1 MAVLEKIRVKLGIL
15 ISILIAVALLSFII
29 DPNTLGST
37 LQSMSKDNNV
47 GSMNGKP
54 ITYREYFTA
63 VEQNSAL
70 MQALTG
76 SSSNSE
82 ESVNQVREMTWTQLF
97 NQKVFFPKIKD
108 AGYSVEDAEM
118 VDLLQG
124 ENPSPVI
131 AQQRMFAGEDGRFS
145 PEAVKEFVSQMD
157 LEESGTPRKY
167 WEYLKETVY
176 ANQMYNKYSSALR
189 NSATLSPVQLEKAV
203 ADGNTTKDIDWFVV
217 PINFGVDSTIQIS
230 AAEVNKYYNDRK
242 KLFEQPA
249 NRDIE
254 YVVFEVVPSQE
265 DIDETKAAFD
275 ELYEQ
280 FAEADNLKNFIALN
294 SDRRWDDTFYSR
306 EDIARRTP
314 AFADY
319 AFGSSAA
326 VSPIDS
332 TFSAFSAVRVAE
344 RKNIPDS
351 VSFLYAL
358 FPSNDRAKADSLLA
372 AVRKDGT
379 SADMMP
385 SGWATMATMTSSGM
399 DPLIGVFDMKPGETT
414 LMEIDQY
421 QMLAVVKVEKATKP
435 KEKVKLAFL
444 SKNINPSDNTYRDYN
459 MKAADL
465 ADRSDGKYE
474 KFAEIV
480 KEENLPVIPMER
492 ITIDTK
498 RIGQCDNAR
507 SVVHW
512 VFDRKTKAGS
522 VSDVIT
528 VDNKYYFVAAVTKAR
543 KEGRIPLED
552 VKDDILMQLINQKK
566 VEKLAGELSA
576 QASGGESLEV
586 LAEKFGAGVNHAD
599 GLSFANADM
608 NMEPALLGAVAAA
621 PEDKIVG
628 PVKGSI
634 GVYWFQVTKSAL
646 GEYYTEVDAINK
658 NTQKSL
664 SALQSLT
671 KIVSQQADVKDYRA
685 KFY

>member
-37 LQSMSKDNNV
+37 LQSMSKENNV
-47 GSMNGKP
+47 GQMNGKP

-76 SSSNSE
+76 SSANSE
-82 ESVNQVREMTWTQLF
+82 ESLNQVREMTWTQLF

-118 VDLLQG
+118 VELLQG
-124 ENPSPVI
+124 ENPSPII
-131 AQQRMFAGEDGRFS
+131 AQQRMFTGEDGRFS
-145 PEAVKEFVSQMD
+145 PDAVKEFVSQMD
-157 LEESGTPRKY
+157 LEETNTPRKY
-167 WEYLKETVY
+167 WEYLKDMVY
-176 ANQMYNKYSSALR
+176 ANQMYSKYNSALR
-189 NSATLSPVQLEKAV
+189 NSATLSPVQIENAI
-203 ADGNTTKDIDWFVV
+203 ADGNTTRDIDWFVV
-217 PINFGVDSTIQIS
+217 PIDFGVDSTLQVS
-230 AAEVNKYYNDRK
+230 ASEVSKYYNDRK

-254 YVVFEVVPSQE
+254 YVVFEVIPSQE
-265 DIDETKAAFD
+265 DIDEIKASFE
-275 ELYEQ
+275 ELYAQ

-294 SDRRWDDTFYSR
+294 SDRRWDDTFYSK
-306 EDIARRTP
+306 EELASRTP

-319 AFGSSAA
+319 AFGSGAA

-332 TFSAFSAVRVAE
+332 TFSAFSAVRVVE
-344 RKNIPDS
+344 RKTLPDS
-351 VSFLYAL
+351 VSISYAM
-358 FPSNDRAKADSLLA
+358 FPVADRAKADSLLA

-379 SADMMP
+379 SADLMP
-385 SGWATMATMTSSGM
+385 TGWTTMDVLAANGL
-399 DPLIGVFDMKPGETT
+399 DVFNEAFEMKQGETR
-414 LMEIDQY
+414 LLELDQY
-421 QMLAVVKVEKATKP
+421 QMLAVLKLEKATKP
-435 KEKVKLAFL
+435 KDKVKLAFL

-474 KFAEIV
+474 KFAQIV

-498 RIGQCDNAR
+498 RIGMCENAR

-512 VFDRKTKAGS
+512 VFDRKTKEGS

-528 VDNKYYFVAAVTKAR
+528 VDNKYYFVTAVTKAR
-543 KEGRIPLED
+543 KEGRVPLEE
-552 VKDDILMQLINQKK
+552 VKDNILRELINQKK
-566 VEKLAGELSA
+566 VEKLSEECAA
-576 QASGGESLEV
+576 QTSGGESLEV
-586 LAEKFGAGVNHAD
+586 LAEKFGTAVSHAD
-599 GLSFANADM
+599 GICFTNVDM
-608 NMEPALLGAVAAA
+608 SMEPMLLGAVASA
-621 PEDKIVG
+621 PEGKVVG
-628 PVKGSI
+628 PIKGVM
-634 GVYWFQVTKSAL
+634 GVYWFEVTKTDT
-646 GEYYTEVDAINK
+646 GEYYTEADALNR
-658 NTQKSL
+658 NTQKAL
-664 SALQSLT
+664 SVMRSLT
-671 KIVSQQADVKDYRA
+671 EIVSQQADVKDYRA

>member
-37 LQSMSKDNNV
+37 LQSMSKENNV

-63 VEQNSAL
+63 VEQNTAL

-76 SSSNSE
+76 SSANSE
-82 ESVNQVREMTWTQLF
+82 ESINQVREMTWTQLF

-118 VDLLQG
+118 VELLQG

-131 AQQRMFAGEDGRFS
+131 AQQRMFLGEDGRFS
-145 PEAVKEFVSQMD
+145 PDAVKEFVSQMD
-157 LEESGTPRKY
+157 LEESATPRKY

-176 ANQMYNKYSSALR
+176 ANQMYSKYNSALR
-189 NSATLSPVQLEKAV
+189 NSATLSPVQIERAV
-203 ADGNTTKDIDWFVV
+203 ADGNTVKDIDWFVV
-217 PINFGVDSTIQIS
+217 PIDFGVDSTLQVS

-242 KLFEQPA
+242 KLFVQPA

-265 DIDETKAAFD
+265 DIDETKAAFE
-275 ELYEQ
+275 ELYAQ
-280 FAEADNLKNFIALN
+280 FAETDNLKNFIALN
-294 SDRRWDDTFYSR
+294 SDRRWDDTFYSK
-306 EDIARRTP
+306 EEIARRTP

-319 AFGSSAA
+319 AFGSGAA
-326 VSPIDS
+326 ISPIDS
-332 TFSAFSAVRVAE
+332 TSAAFSAVRVAE
-344 RKNIPDS
+344 RKTMPDS
-351 VSFLYAL
+351 VSITYAL
-358 FPSNDRAKADSLLA
+358 FPTDQRATADSLLA
-372 AVRKDGT
+372 AVRKDGA

-385 SGWATMATMTSSGM
+385 SGWATMSTMAASGM
-399 DPLIGVFDMKPGETT
+399 DPFFEAFEMKLGETR
-414 LMEIDQY
+414 LIEIDQY
-421 QMLAVVKVEKATKP
+421 QMLAVLKLEKATKP
-435 KEKVKLAFL
+435 KEKVKLALL

-492 ITIDTK
+492 VTIDTK
-498 RIGQCDNAR
+498 RIGMCDNAR

-512 VFDRKTKAGS
+512 VFDRKTKEGS

-528 VDNKYYFVAAVTKAR
+528 VDNKYYFVTAVTKTR
-543 KEGRIPLED
+543 KEGQVPIED
-552 VKDDILMQLINQKK
+552 VKDEILLQLINQKK
-566 VEKLAGELSA
+566 VEKLVDECSA
-576 QASGGESLEV
+576 KVSGGESLEI
-586 LAEKFGAGVNHAD
+586 LAEKFGASVNHTD
-599 GLSFANADM
+599 GISFSNTDM
-608 NMEPALLGAVAAA
+608 SMEPSLVGAVAIA
-621 PEDKIVG
+621 PEGKITG
-628 PVKGSI
+628 PVKGGF
-634 GVYWFQVTKSAL
+634 GVYWFQVTNEAV
-646 GEYYTEVDAINK
+646 GEYYTEVDALNK
-658 NTQKSL
+658 NTQK
-664 SALQSLT
+664 ALTVMRSLT
-671 KIVSQQADVKDYRA
+671 DIVSQQADVKDYRA

>member
-37 LQSMSKDNNV
+37 LQSMSKENNV
-47 GSMNGKP
+47 GSMKGKP
-54 ITYREYFTA
+54 VTYREYFTA

-76 SSSNSE
+76 NSANSE
-82 ESVNQVREMTWTQLF
+82 ESLNQVREMTWNQLF
-97 NQKVFFPKIKD
+97 NQKVLFPKIKD

-118 VDLLQG
+118 VELLQG

-131 AQQRMFAGEDGRFS
+131 AQQRMFLGEDGRFS
-145 PEAVKEFVSQMD
+145 PDAVKEFVSQMD
-157 LEESGTPRKY
+157 VDESGTPRKY

-176 ANQMYNKYSSALR
+176 ANQMYGKYNAALR
-189 NSATLSPVQLEKAV
+189 NSATLSPVQMERAV
-203 ADGNTTKDIDWFVV
+203 ADGNITKDIDWFVV

-230 AAEVNKYYNDRK
+230 SAEVNKYYNDRK

-265 DIDETKAAFD
+265 DIDDIKAEFD
-275 ELYEQ
+275 ELYQQ
-280 FAEADNLKNFIALN
+280 FAETDNLKNFIALN

-306 EDIARRTP
+306 DEIASRTP

-319 AFGSSAA
+319 AFGSGAA
-326 VSPIDS
+326 ISPIDS
-332 TFSAFSAVRVAE
+332 TFEAFSAVRVAE
-344 RKNIPDS
+344 RKMMPDS
-351 VSFLYAL
+351 VSFSFAT
-358 FPSNDRAKADSLLA
+358 FPAAERATADSLLA
-372 AVRKDGT
+372 EVRKAGS
-379 SADMMP
+379 SADLMP
-385 SGWATMATMTSSGM
+385 AGWMTMDKMAANGM
-399 DPLIGVFDMKPGETT
+399 DPFLEVFDMKPGETR
-414 LMEIDQY
+414 LLEIGQY
-421 QMLAVVKVEKATKP
+421 QMVAVLKQEQTTKP

-444 SKNINPSDNTYRDYN
+444 RKNINPSDNTYRDYN

-480 KEENLPVIPMER
+480 KEEKLPVIPMER
-492 ITIDTK
+492 LTIETK
-498 RIGQCDNAR
+498 RIGPCENAR

-512 VFDRKTKAGS
+512 VFDRKTKEGN

-528 VDNKYYFVAAVTKAR
+528 VDNKYYYVAAVTKAR
-543 KEGRIPLED
+543 KEGRVPLEEA
-552 VKDDILMQLINQKK
+552 KENILLQLINQKK
-566 VEKLAGELSA
+566 VEKLSEELSA
-576 QASGGESLEV
+576 QASGGESLEI
-586 LAEKFGAGVNHAD
+586 LAEKFGTALNHSD
-599 GLSFANADM
+599 GLCFANTDM
-608 NMEPALLGAVAAA
+608 SIDPALLGAVAAA
-621 PEDKIVG
+621 PEGKIVG

-634 GVYWFQVTKSAL
+634 GVYWFKVTKAAQ
-646 GEYYTEVDAINK
+646 GEYYTENDVITK
-658 NTQKSL
+658 NTQKTL
-664 SALQSLT
+664 SVMQSLND
-671 KIVSQQADVKDYRA
+671 IVSQQTDVKDYRA

>member
-97 NQKVFFPKIKD
+97 NQKVFFPKIKN

-145 PEAVKEFVSQMD
+145 PDAVKEFVSQMD
-157 LEESGTPRKY
+157 LEESSTPRKY
-167 WEYLKETVY
+167 WEYLKDMVY
-176 ANQMYNKYSSALR
+176 ANQMYSKYTSALR
-189 NSATLSPVQLEKAV
+189 NSATLSPAQIERAV

-217 PINFGVDSTIQIS
+217 PINFGVDSTLQIP
-230 AAEVNKYYNDRK
+230 AAEVTKYYNDRK

-275 ELYEQ
+275 ELYGQ

-306 EDIARRTP
+306 EEVARRTP

-319 AFGSSAA
+319 AFGSGAA

-358 FPSNDRAKADSLLA
+358 FPTTDRAKADSLLA

-385 SGWATMATMTSSGM
+385 SGWATMASMTSSGM
-399 DPLIGVFDMKPGETT
+399 DPLLGVFDMKPGETS

-421 QMLAVVKVEKATKP
+421 QMLAVLKVEKATKP

-465 ADRSDGKYE
+465 ADRSDGKYD

-492 ITIDTK
+492 VTIETK

-512 VFDRKTKAGS
+512 VFDRKTKEGS

-528 VDNKYYFVAAVTKAR
+528 VDNKYYFVTAVTKTR
-543 KEGRIPLED
+543 KEGRVPLEE
-552 VKDDILMQLINQKK
+552 VKDDILLQLINQKK
-566 VEKLAGELSA
+566 VEKLATELSE
-576 QASGGESLEV
+576 QVSGGESLEV
-586 LAEKFGAGVNHAD
+586 LAEKFNAGINHAD

-621 PEDKIVG
+621 PENKIVG

-646 GEYYTEVDAINK
+646 GEYYTEVDANNK

-664 SALQSLT
+664 SVLQSLT
-671 KIVSQQADVKDYRA
+671 QIVSQQADVKDYRA

>member
-145 PEAVKEFVSQMD
+145 PDAVKEFVSQMD
-157 LEESGTPRKY
+157 LEESSTPRKY
-167 WEYLKETVY
+167 WEYLKDMVY
-176 ANQMYNKYSSALR
+176 ANQMYSKYTSALR
-189 NSATLSPVQLEKAV
+189 NSATLSPAQIERAV

-217 PINFGVDSTIQIS
+217 PINFGVDSTLQIP
-230 AAEVNKYYNDRK
+230 AAEVTKYYNDRK

-275 ELYEQ
+275 ELYGQ

-306 EDIARRTP
+306 EEVARRTP

-319 AFGSSAA
+319 AFGSGAA

-358 FPSNDRAKADSLLA
+358 FPTTDRAKADSLLA

-385 SGWATMATMTSSGM
+385 SGWATMASMTSSGM
-399 DPLIGVFDMKPGETT
+399 DPLLGVFDMKPGETS

-421 QMLAVVKVEKATKP
+421 QMLAVLKVEKATKP

-465 ADRSDGKYE
+465 ADRSDGKYD

-480 KEENLPVIPMER
+480 KEENLPIIPMER
-492 ITIDTK
+492 VTIETK

-512 VFDRKTKAGS
+512 VFDRKTKEGS

-528 VDNKYYFVAAVTKAR
+528 VDNKYYFVTAVTKTR
-543 KEGRIPLED
+543 KEGRVPLEE
-552 VKDDILMQLINQKK
+552 VKDDILLQLINQKK
-566 VEKLAGELSA
+566 VEKLASELSE
-576 QASGGESLEV
+576 QVSGGESLEV
-586 LAEKFGAGVNHAD
+586 LAEKFNAGINHAD

-621 PEDKIVG
+621 PENKIVG

-646 GEYYTEVDAINK
+646 GEYYTEVDANNK

-664 SALQSLT
+664 SVLQSLT
-671 KIVSQQADVKDYRA
+671 QIVSQQADVKDYRA